1 MGVGVEL
8 SRDGSRAYRLGYDF
22 PPLTWVVDVYD
33 LLATLRGRA
42 ADVVEFNVTDGSAP
56 MLIEIGKLQYIL
68 MPITAS

>member
-1 MGVGVEL
+1 MAVNADYL
-8 SRDGSRAYRLGYDF
+8 IDPLRASG
-22 PPLTWVVDVYD
+22 
-33 LLATLRGRA
+33 